1 MMGFAERVK
10 PISYVKAHAAD
21 VLTELTAS
29 REPLAITQNGEVKA
43 VLQDVASYDETRE
56 TLALLKLLA
65 LGTIDIEHGDTR
77 ALEDVAAAIR
87 AG

>member
-1 MMGFAERVK
+1 MKKNLQVAHPRPKEK
-10 PISYVKAHAAD
+10 PPHTRTIS
-21 VLTELTAS
+21 
-29 REPLAITQNGEVKA
+29 RGVKA

>member
-21 VLTELTAS
+21 VLTELAAT
-29 REPLAITQNGEVKA
+29 REPL

-65 LGTIDIEHGDTR
+65 LGTVDIEHGDTR

>member
-1 MMGFAERVK
+1 MRYASRVK
-10 PISYVKAHAAD
+10 PISYMKAHAAE
-21 VLTELTAS
+21 VLNDLATT

-43 VLQDVASYDETRE
+43 VLQDVASYDDTQQ

-65 LGTIDIEHGDTR
+65 LGSSEIEAEQTR
-77 ALEDVAAAIR
+77 SLEDAVALLR